1 MTSVSNVAVGALMA
15 GAAASKARHGMN
27 EAIARLST
35 GVRAMYGG
43 DAGGTSQAFQ
53 FRAEGK
59 SAAIAARASED
70 GISILQAAESA
81 LLEIA
86 AINIR
91 LRELAV
97 QKTSGLLQTAE
108 TAAIKAEED
117 ALAAAGVAIDGYSLN
132 GVGLLGAAVKI
143 TTDLDGGTTAL
154 GSTGTI
160 VTQLTRAKADTQ
172 MAIIQKDLGNIAA
185 GLASLKAR
193 QAALSSLSA
202 NGQAMAARIADTDFA
217 VSSANLAKFSILNQ
231 SSMAMVAQ
239 ANQAQAAVLAV
250 LQ

>member
-1 MTSVSNVAVGALMA
+1 M
-15 GAAASKARHGMN
+15 
-27 EAIARLST
+27 
-35 GVRAMYGG
+35 
-43 DAGGTSQAFQ
+43 
-53 FRAEGK
+53 
-59 SAAIAARASED
+59 
-70 GISILQAAESA
+70 
-81 LLEIA
+81 
-86 AINIR
+86 
-91 LRELAV
+91 AV

-117 ALAAAGVAIDGYSLN
+117 ALAAAGVAIDGYTLN

-172 MAIIQKDLGNIAA
+172 MAIIQKDMGNLAA